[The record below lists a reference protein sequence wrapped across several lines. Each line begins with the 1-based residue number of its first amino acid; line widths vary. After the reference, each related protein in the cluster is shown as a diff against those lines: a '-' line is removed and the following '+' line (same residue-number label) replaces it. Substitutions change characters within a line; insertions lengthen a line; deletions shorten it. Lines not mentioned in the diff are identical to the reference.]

1 MRFYWLKDRQQQKQF
16 SIYWDNGKNNFADYF
31 TKHHSPSHHKA
42 VRPIYLYDE
51 NNQLDMRGCI
61 KILNDR
67 ATSGSAK
74 RASKRAS
81 CQTSIPHKR
90 NVTNVSRD
98 ITKLLAE
105 LASLIQT

>member
-1 MRFYWLKDRQQQKQF
+1 M
-16 SIYWDNGKNNFADYF
+16 GKNNFADYF

-74 RASKRAS
+74 RASKRAPY
-81 CQTSIPHKR
+81 QTVISNDKD
-90 NVTNVSRD
+90 VTNLSASQREL
-98 ITKLLAE
+98 TTLLAQLDLLLKPNVNVE
-105 LASLIQT
+105 SQVRLTTT